1 MTDIPCH
8 VVNVDEVKEVDYC
21 TGACWGGI
29 DKPLTP
35 SMRPK
40 GGRLGV
46 NLSRLPPGHTMC
58 PFHHHMLEDEVFF
71 ILSGRGV
78 LRYGDDVREL
88 RAGDCVSCPA
98 GTQVAHQIANPFD
111 QDLTYLAIG
120 PHEPHEVAVYPDS
133 GKVMVRS
140 LNQVGV
146 LQKTAYLEAEPVP
159 PKIFELAKVM
169 K

>member
-1 MTDIPCH
+1 MTEIPCH
-8 VVNVDEVKEVDYC
+8 VVNVDEIVEQDYRS
-21 TGACWGGI
+21 GECWGGL

-46 NLSRLPPGHTMC
+46 TLSRLPPGRTMC
-58 PFHHHMLEDEVFF
+58 PFHCHMLEDEVFF
-71 ILSGRGV
+71 VVSGRGV

-111 QDLTYLAIG
+111 EDLSYLAIG
-120 PHEPHEVAVYPDS
+120 PHEPHEVALYPDS

-140 LNQVGV
+140 LNRVGF
-146 LQKTAYLEAEPVP
+146 LEKTPYLEAEAVP
-159 PKIFELAKVM
+159 PKIFELARQLK
-169 K
+169 